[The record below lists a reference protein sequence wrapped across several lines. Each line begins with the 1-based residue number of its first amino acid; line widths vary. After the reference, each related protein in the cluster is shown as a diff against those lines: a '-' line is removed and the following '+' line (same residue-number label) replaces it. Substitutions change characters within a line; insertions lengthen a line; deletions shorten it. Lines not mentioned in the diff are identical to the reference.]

1 VSGDLVLF
9 EQVSQLPGI
18 AEGLRR
24 VARIFENVKSFED
37 VEQYFLKGAG
47 LAASTYRSY
56 LGSVKDF
63 YRFTDG
69 LNPLQV
75 TPAMIES
82 WYDDLS
88 KRVGRGT
95 AYLRI
100 AGLKKFFKGV
110 TAVVPCFVSPF
121 EVMNEKLKG
130 KLSRTKKGNRT
141 RPALTAAELR
151 DVLAWLGSLGTLRAR
166 QDRAMLLFLATSGL
180 RAFEFC
186 QLTWGA
192 IQRIGD
198 TLSVT
203 FTGKGD
209 TSAEQEIYSP
219 AVEAAA
225 AVFLEQNGRT
235 PALTDPLFLTLPHE
249 NTRKPAPMNYAVLYE
264 RVRLVGV
271 AARAAG
277 IVKRDMVWS
286 PHMLRRTYATGLMKS
301 GMDLKSVQGK
311 TRHANIETLARH
323 YLDSNDPATPF
334 LDRMMGG
341 AA

>member
-1 VSGDLVLF
+1 MSGEVVLF

-47 LAASTYRSY
+47 LSVNTYRAY
-56 LGSVKDF
+56 LGAVRDF
-63 YRFTDG
+63 YTFTNG

-82 WYDDLS
+82 WYDAMS
-88 KRVGRGT
+88 KRVGRAT
-95 AYLRI
+95 ACLRI
-100 AGLKKFFKGV
+100 YGLRKFFKGV

-121 EVMNEKLKG
+121 EIMGSKLKE

-141 RPALTAAELR
+141 RPALTAQELR
-151 DVLAWLGSLGTLRAR
+151 DVLEWLGSLGTLRAR
-166 QDRAMLLFLATSGL
+166 QDRAMLFFLSTSGL

-186 QLTWGA
+186 QLTHGA
-192 IQRIGD
+192 IQCVGG
-198 TLSVT
+198 TTSVV
-203 FTGKGD
+203 FTGKGNTD
-209 TSAEQEIYSP
+209 AEQEVYAP
-219 AVEAAA
+219 AVAA
-225 AVFLEQNGRT
+225 AVSVFQEQFGRDPT
-235 PALTDPLFLTLPHE
+235 TTDALFSTLPFEH
-249 NTRKPAPMNYAVLYE
+249 TRKPAPMNYAVLYE

-277 IVKRDMVWS
+277 VIKRDLVWS
-286 PHMLRRTYATGLMKS
+286 PHMLRRTYATGLMKT

-311 TRHANIETLARH
+311 TRHANIETLAKH
-323 YLDSNDPATPF
+323 YLDSSDPATPF
-334 LDRMMGG
+334 LDKMMGG

>member
-1 VSGDLVLF
+1 V
-9 EQVSQLPGI
+9 
-18 AEGLRR
+18 R
-24 VARIFENVKSFED
+24 
-37 VEQYFLKGAG
+37 
-47 LAASTYRSY
+47 
-56 LGSVKDF
+56 DF
-63 YRFTDG
+63 YKYTDG

-100 AGLKKFFKGV
+100 AGLKRFFRGV
-110 TAVVPCFVSPF
+110 VSVCPFFTSPF
-121 EVMNEKLKG
+121 ETMNEKLKG

-186 QLTWGA
+186 QLTYSA
-192 IQRIGD
+192 IQCVGG
-198 TLSVT
+198 TTSVV
-203 FTGKGD
+203 FTGKGNTD
-209 TSAEQEIYSP
+209 AEQEVYAP
-219 AVEAAA
+219 AVAAA
-225 AVFLEQNGRT
+225 IAVFQEQWGRAPSPT
-235 PALTDPLFLTLPHE
+235 DALFSTLPFEH
-249 NTRKPAPMNYAVLYE
+249 TRKPAPMNYAVLYE

-277 IVKRDMVWS
+277 IIKRDMVWS

-311 TRHANIETLARH
+311 TRHANLETLARH
-323 YLDSNDPATPF
+323 YLDSNEPARPF
-334 LDRMMGG
+334 LDRMM
-341 AA
+341 AVPA